1 MKINF
6 SNLKKIEKQLSSAG
20 NSVSINVMQKMLK
33 VVLEERIIGE
43 GSTLG
48 YLLAVNTLKDMGI
61 LEDDTKPVQQ
71 LNS

>member
-1 MKINF
+1 
-6 SNLKKIEKQLSSAG
+6 
-20 NSVSINVMQKMLK
+20 MQKMLK